1 MEKLPP
7 IAKIYEAFTCIA
19 DNRIEMKENE
29 AIVSSS
35 DGKKKYT
42 IKWKNNDFASN
53 DNATFWQGY
62 PGYPVLAVLMLQNKL
77 SYKEEIVNLFTNIN
91 WHALN
96 EKYKRNYDAAVEEV
110 LSKINYDTAI
120 IKDEVNKIYEEIKNL
135 DIHIKRKI
143 E

>member
-29 AIVSSS
+29 AIISSS
-35 DGKKKYT
+35 DGKKKYK

-91 WHALN
+91 WHSLN

-110 LSKINYDTAI
+110 LSKIDYDIAM
-120 IKDEVNKIYEEIKNL
+120 IKEEVNKIYEEIKNL
-135 DIHIKRKI
+135 DIHINRKI
-143 E
+143 D

>member
-19 DNRIEMKENE
+19 DKRIEMKENE

-62 PGYPVLAVLMLQNKL
+62 PGYPVLAVLMIQNRL

-120 IKDEVNKIYEEIKNL
+120 IKEEVNKIYEEIKNL

-143 E
+143 D